1 MVTLIPTGGNDVKKE
16 KLRDQL
22 KELSVEIENLHDR
35 VAEQVSDLQDIL
47 DEIIGGLD
55 DDEDD

>member
-1 MVTLIPTGGNDVKKE
+1 MTKE

-22 KELSVEIENLHDR
+22 ETLSVEIANLQDR
-35 VAEQVSDLQDIL
+35 VAEQASDLQDIL
-47 DEIIGGLD
+47 DEIIGGLE